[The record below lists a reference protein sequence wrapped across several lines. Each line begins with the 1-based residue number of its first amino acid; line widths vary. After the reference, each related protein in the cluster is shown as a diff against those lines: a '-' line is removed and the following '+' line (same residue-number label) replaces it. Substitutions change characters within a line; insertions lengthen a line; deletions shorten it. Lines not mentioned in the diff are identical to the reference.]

1 VEDYIYCPFCD
12 CWIHD
17 DFEEDDQDPR
27 CPHCGG
33 ELQSFDPE
41 SHHPVYDTLEEK
53 YL

>member
-1 VEDYIYCPFCD
+1 MMNDYIYCPDCE

-17 DFEEDDQDPR
+17 DFEENDQDPR

-33 ELQSFDPE
+33 ELRSFDPD
-41 SHHPVYDTLEEK
+41 PAPYDTLEEK